1 MIYLD
6 YNATTIIHP
15 TVKEYML
22 QFMDYP
28 ANPSSVHSFG
38 RKARKI
44 IEAARMQIALMLGIG
59 NYLKD
64 YNITFTSGG
73 TEANNLILSNFLDG
87 DIFIS
92 ALEHSSIYNY
102 IQEYKNIKIIKVDRN
117 GLIDLDDLKLQL
129 ADSTAEKKLVSVMFA
144 NNETGV
150 IQEIKQIADIV
161 HEYGG
166 LIHSDIVQ
174 CPGKIPIDLYNLDVD
189 FASISGHKFGGPV
202 GIGALVSKEIHHLKP
217 ILIGGMQE
225 KGLRSGTE
233 NVVAIAGLG
242 VAAKLVTDELPLRY
256 KKMVKLRD
264 RIEAALLGYYP
275 KIEIASYGVHRL
287 PNTSLIIN
295 PGKKAENQLIIFDLH
310 GVALSSGAACSS
322 GKVGTSNT
330 LKYMGYSKEERQS
343 ALRISVGENNNEKEI
358 DFFIDT
364 YKKINQSN
372 GHQQHNV
379 EVA

>member
-6 YNATTIIHP
+6 YNSTTGIHP

-44 IEAARMQIALMLGIG
+44 VEATRTQVALMLGIG
-59 NYLKD
+59 DHSKD

-102 IQEYKNIKIIKVDRN
+102 IKYHDNVKIIKIDRN
-117 GLIDLDDLKLQL
+117 GIIDLDDLKQKL
-129 ADSTAEKKLVSVMFA
+129 ADSTAAKKLVSVMLA

-150 IQEIKQIADIV
+150 IQDIKQIADIV
-161 HEYGG
+161 HEYDG
-166 LIHSDIVQ
+166 LIHSDIIQ
-174 CPGKIPIDLYNLDVD
+174 CPGKIPVNLHKMDID
-189 FASISGHKFGGPV
+189 FASITGHKFGGPA
-202 GIGALVSKEIHHLKP
+202 GIGALISKAAYHLKP
-217 ILIGGMQE
+217 LLVGGMQE

-242 VAAKLVTDELPLRY
+242 AAAKLVIDELPIRY

-264 RIEAALLGYYP
+264 RLETTILSYYSN
-275 KIEIASYGVHRL
+275 IEIASYGVNRL

-295 PGKKAENQLIIFDLH
+295 PSKKAENQLIIFDLH
-310 GVALSSGAACSS
+310 GIALSSGAACSS
-322 GKVGTSNT
+322 GKVGTSNV

-343 ALRISVGENNNEKEI
+343 AIRISVGENNNDKEI
-358 DFFIDT
+358 DFFIET
-364 YKKINQSN
+364 YKKINQDN
-372 GHQQHNV
+372 EQQQNDT
-379 EVA
+379 EIA